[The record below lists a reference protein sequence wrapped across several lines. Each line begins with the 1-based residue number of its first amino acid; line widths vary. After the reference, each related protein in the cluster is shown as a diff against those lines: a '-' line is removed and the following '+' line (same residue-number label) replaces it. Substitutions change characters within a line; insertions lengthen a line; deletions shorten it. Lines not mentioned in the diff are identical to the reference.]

1 MYKYFILF
9 FLIFI
14 TFSCGDENNQIPD
27 VSVNFSIQASELGG
41 IGSAIY
47 TQDIY
52 GIKGIIIYHKNN
64 SEYLAF
70 EEHVR
75 SDLKMI
81 VL

>member
-52 GIKGIIIYHKNN
+52 GIKGIIIYH
-64 SEYLAF
+64 
-70 EEHVR
+70 VR